1 MPVHPLNDDRR
12 DLIIAALS
20 RIAGR
25 PVAITHQ
32 EHVGHDYAPVT
43 RLRLD
48 QELADVGDSV
58 MIKTRRTD
66 GDGHGGPPFLRREAA
81 GLLTAADSGVTPR
94 LVHFDD
100 AAGLAIQTDIG
111 TWPTLHELL
120 LGSDPDAAAAGMIA
134 TGEAVG
140 RLHAATIDRED
151 EHRRILQG
159 FDADADADAGYVHT
173 GEHWQQLE
181 AACHDLDLPAAEPA
195 RDEALALFA
204 RAADPRPGTLVHF
217 DPNPTNVLITPD
229 GARLVDFEGCRF
241 GHPGI
246 DAAFLIY
253 PFPHHSHPWGLLPRA
268 LVDQAEDTYRRT
280 LADAGADR
288 LLADYSS
295 VITDGAAITL
305 IGRVRRLRL
314 LAAAGQEPLE
324 SWRRRGQVV
333 QQVATFGRLAERSR
347 TLPVLAGWLARL
359 ADAMAERWPDATQP
373 PAPLYPVFAGR

>member
-1 MPVHPLNDDRR
+1 MPVHPLTDDGR

-25 PVAITHQ
+25 PIAVIDQ
-32 EHVGHDYAPVT
+32 QHVGHDHAPVT

-48 QELADVGDSV
+48 QDLAGVGDSV

-66 GDGHGGPPFLRREAA
+66 GAGHGGPPFLRREAA

-94 LVHFDD
+94 LLHFDD
-100 AAGLAIQTDIG
+100 RAGLAIQTDVG
-111 TWPTLHELL
+111 TWPTLQELL

-134 TGEAVG
+134 TGEALG
-140 RLHAATIDRED
+140 RLHATTIDRED
-151 EHRRILQG
+151 EHRRTLQG
-159 FDADADADAGYVHT
+159 FAADTDSDAGYVHT

-181 AACHDLDLPAAEPA
+181 AACRDLDLPAAEPA
-195 RDEALALFA
+195 RAEALALFA
-204 RAADPRPGTLVHF
+204 RAADPQPGTLIHV
-217 DPNPTNVLITPD
+217 DPNPTNVLITAD

-253 PFPHHSHPWGLLPRA
+253 PFPHHSHPWGLLPGP
-268 LVDQAEDTYRRT
+268 LVDEVEDSYRRT
-280 LADAGADR
+280 LAAAGTDR
-288 LLADYSS
+288 MLADDTGML
-295 VITDGAAITL
+295 TDGAAITL

-314 LAAAGQEPLE
+314 IAASGQQPLE

-333 QQVATFGRLAERSR
+333 QQVATFARLAERSR
-347 TLPVLAGWLARL
+347 TLPELTEWLTRL
-359 ADAMAERWPDATQP
+359 AAAMVRRWPDATDP
-373 PAPLYPVFAGR
+373 PAPLYPAFDSR